1 MRGKDVLPPGACPPY
16 LWGLQHGARAG
27 GKAHAG
33 AGAGMPDSL
42 WQCLRHA
49 HGAVGQLILAEELM
63 TIISAATLLSPTFI
77 FRNSGSVCLN
87 FRFFFFFS
95 TWPSKTGCGK
105 VPNREINLSLLM
117 LFC

>member
-1 MRGKDVLPPGACPPY
+1 MRGKDVLLPGACPPH
-16 LWGLQHGARAG
+16 LWGLQHGAPAG

-33 AGAGMPDSL
+33 AGAGTPGSL

-49 HGAVGQLILAEELM
+49 HGAVGQLFLAEELM

-87 FRFFFFFS
+87 IHFFFFF
-95 TWPSKTGCGK
+95 PLG
-105 VPNREINLSLLM
+105 P
-117 LFC
+117 